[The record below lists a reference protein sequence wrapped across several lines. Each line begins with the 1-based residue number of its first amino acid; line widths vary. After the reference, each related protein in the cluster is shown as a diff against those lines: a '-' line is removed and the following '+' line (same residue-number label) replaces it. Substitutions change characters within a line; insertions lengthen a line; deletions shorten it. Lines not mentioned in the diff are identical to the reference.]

1 MCILADVNLAMH
13 IVRLLLFPFSFLYG
27 GILFLRNKL
36 FDWQIFK
43 SQSSPLP
50 CLVVGNLNTGG
61 TGKTPHTIA
70 LAKKL
75 RELNPAILSRG
86 YGRKTHGYIALNA
99 EMSAEESGDEP
110 QLYLQAGIE
119 RVAVC
124 EKRLIGLEKMYLD
137 GHRGLVILD
146 DAFQHRALR
155 PDQSILLVPAG
166 RTYRQDYYL
175 PSGDLR
181 DHRCSANRADIVIL
195 SEASP
200 ELDLTFMRK
209 HLRLKDHQ
217 LLFKSWIEYDAIQ
230 NWNHDKPFEASK
242 EVVLITAIAKSHRPK
257 KHLQEHFTLVKHFD
271 YRDHYLFQNKDI
283 EAWQA
288 YSKQNPSVQF
298 ITTAK
303 DAVRLKAHCKEL
315 KGLPL
320 FVLDIHVKI
329 ENEDEL
335 INHLKKCFKAK
346 E

>member
-1 MCILADVNLAMH
+1 MH

-70 LAKKL
+70 LAQKL
-75 RELNPAILSRG
+75 SELDPAILSRG
-86 YGRKTHGYIALNA
+86 YGRKTRGYIPLNDS
-99 EMSAEESGDEP
+99 MSAEESGDEP

-124 EKRLIGLEKMYLD
+124 EKRLLGLEKMHQD

-146 DAFQHRALR
+146 DAFQHRTLR
-155 PDQSILLVPAG
+155 PDQSILLVPAE
-166 RTYRQDYYL
+166 RTFREDYYL

-200 ELDLTFMRK
+200 ELDLNFMRK

-217 LLFKSWIEYDAIQ
+217 LLFKSWIEYNAIK
-230 NWNHDKPFEASK
+230 NWNHEKPFDASR
-242 EVVLITAIAKSHRPK
+242 EVALISAIAKSHRPK
-257 KHLQEHFTLVKHFD
+257 KHLQKHFKLVKHFD
-271 YRDHYLFQNKDI
+271 YRDHYLFQNKDL
-283 EAWQA
+283 EAWQE
-288 YSKQNPSVQF
+288 YSKQNPRVQF

-303 DAVRLKAHCKEL
+303 DAVRLKTYRNEL
-315 KGLPL
+315 KDLPL

-335 INHLKKCFKAK
+335 INHLKKYFKGK

>member
-1 MCILADVNLAMH
+1 MH

-36 FDWQIFK
+36 FDWKILK

-70 LAKKL
+70 LAQKL
-75 RELNPAILSRG
+75 SELNPAILSRG
-86 YGRKTHGYIALNA
+86 YGRKTKGYIALHP
-99 EMSAEESGDEP
+99 EMSPEKSGDEP
-110 QLYLQAGIE
+110 QLYLEAGIDW
-119 RVAVC
+119 VSVC
-124 EKRLIGLEKMYLD
+124 ENRLFGLEKMFQD
-137 GHRGLVILD
+137 GHSGIVILD

-155 PDQSILLVPAG
+155 PDQSILLVPAH

-200 ELDLTFMRK
+200 DLDLSLMRK

-217 LLFKSWIEYDAIQ
+217 LLFKSWIEYDGVRS
-230 NWNHDKPFEASK
+230 WNQEKPFDASR
-242 EVVLITAIAKSHRPK
+242 EVVLITAIAKSYRPK
-257 KHLQEHFTLVKHFD
+257 NHLKEHYTLVKHFD
-271 YRDHYLFQNKDI
+271 YRDHYLFQHKDL
-283 EAWQA
+283 EDWLE
-288 YSKQNPSVQF
+288 YSKQNPGTQF

-303 DAVRLKAHCKEL
+303 DAVRLKAYRNKL
-315 KGLPL
+315 KDLPL

-329 ENEDEL
+329 EKDDEL
-335 INHLKKCFKAK
+335 INHLKKCFKGK

>member
-1 MCILADVNLAMH
+1 MH

-36 FDWQIFK
+36 YDWHILPSK
-43 SQSSPLP
+43 SSSLP

-75 RELNPAILSRG
+75 SDLQPAVLSRG
-86 YGRKTHGYIALNA
+86 YGRKTKGYLALNPH
-99 EMSAEESGDEP
+99 MSAEESGDEP

-124 EKRLIGLEKMYLD
+124 ENRLLGLEKMRQD

-155 PDQSILLVPAG
+155 PEQSILLVPAD
-166 RTYRQDYYL
+166 RTFRDDYYL

-181 DHRCSANRADIVIL
+181 DHRCSANRANIVIM

-200 ELDLTFMRK
+200 DLDLDKVRK
-209 HLRLKDHQ
+209 HLRLKNHQ
-217 LLFKSWIEYDAIQ
+217 LLFKSWIEYDAVRS
-230 NWNHDKPFEASK
+230 WNHDIPFNTAG
-242 EVVLITAIAKSHRPK
+242 EVALITAIAKSHRPK
-257 KHLQEHFTLVKHFD
+257 KHLQEHYKLIKHFD
-271 YRDHYLFQNKDI
+271 YRDHYSFQDKDVMDWLHF
-283 EAWQA
+283 A
-288 YSKQNPSVQF
+288 KQNPGVQF

-303 DAVRLKAHCKEL
+303 DAVRLKSYREHL
-315 KGLPL
+315 KKLPIYI
-320 FVLDIHVKI
+320 LDIHVVI
-329 ENEDEL
+329 EKEDEL
-335 INHLKKCFKAK
+335 INHLKKCFTQKD
-346 E
+346 